1 MEIDLALA
9 LHSASKRALGE
20 RYGLVHTSIWRHEA
34 RHLAPEMIAQARAS
48 LEAQVVTAR
57 EISIEAVTNARK
69 VANECLSG
77 GRRDQYLRSLETLL
91 KANDQWARINKE
103 ISSDSVTAVL
113 FEIGVRSVAEARSRL
128 EVTEG
133 MEKIPIEIV
142 QEKAIETLQKVWR
155 RKPELRQDA
164 MHALQG
170 LSYALEITN
179 GESNGHSE

>member
-1 MEIDLALA
+1 MP
-9 LHSASKRALGE
+9 
-20 RYGLVHTSIWRHEA
+20 V
-34 RHLAPEMIAQARAS
+34 
-48 LEAQVVTAR
+48 
-57 EISIEAVTNARK
+57 
-69 VANECLSG
+69 G